1 MGDTHLGGN
10 ESYQY
15 ILPGETIYIPVIA
28 PGAEFDAWYVDW
40 EFLEIYTEEDLK
52 VEAGVYKLQSMV
64 IENLFYDME
73 ALQARGLSPESVVV
87 TFKEDGTGIWKEMD
101 IENAF
106 SYSSSLIA
114 IDGTDI
120 RLPYSAAPGKL
131 VVEVGSTSMC

>member
-1 MGDTHLGGN
+1 M
-10 ESYQY
+10 
-15 ILPGETIYIPVIA
+15 IA
-28 PGAEFDAWYVDW
+28 PSAEYDAWYVDW
-40 EFLEIYTEEDLK
+40 EFLEIYMEEDLK

-64 IENLFYDME
+64 VENLFYDME
-73 ALQARGLSPESVVV
+73 ALQTKGLSPESVVV
-87 TFKEDGTGIWKEMD
+87 TFKEDGTGTWKEMD

-131 VVEVGSTSMC
+131 VVEVGSYIYVLTLESATA